1 MSKTISSSFIQNN
14 PNIIRIMI
22 IIFASLI
29 AIYIGYRVGKPIGR
43 LVYNLL
49 H

>member
-1 MSKTISSSFIQNN
+1 MSKIVSNSFIQNN

-22 IIFASLI
+22 IVFASFI
-29 AIYIGYRVGKPIGR
+29 AIYIGYRFGKPIGR
-43 LVYNLL
+43 LLFNLL